1 MSGDPGD
8 LVALRTRAPRHG
20 TSLIEILTV
29 LVVLGVM
36 TSIAAPRLRPSP
48 HGQVEQNTRLLAQ
61 DLDLARTRAYAT
73 RALVRVVVSD
83 TLWQSFLDQNRD
95 TVIAENATERTA
107 FGTMNSRLLEKH
119 VVFGRGSV
127 PPLPTDTLGTP
138 PPGDRRVEFGPR
150 GITEPFGTSTILYL
164 THTTDNTAVS
174 AVEINPAAN
183 VRVWRWVDG
192 AWQ

>member
-1 MSGDPGD
+1 MRTNRSPDSCSRPCT
-8 LVALRTRAPRHG
+8 LRRG
-20 TSLIEILTV
+20 TSLVEILTV
-29 LVVLGVM
+29 LVVLGVI
-36 TSIAAPRLRPSP
+36 TSIAAPKLRPSP

-73 RALVRVVVSD
+73 RSLVRVVVSD

-95 TVIAENATERTA
+95 TVIAETAIERFA
-107 FGTMNSRLLEKH
+107 FGTMNSRILGDH
-119 VVFGRGSV
+119 VQFGRGSV

-138 PPGDRRVEFGPR
+138 PPGDRRIQFGPR
-150 GITEPFGTSTILYL
+150 GIAEPFGTSTILYL
-164 THTTDNTAVS
+164 TYDSDNTAVS

>member
-1 MSGDPGD
+1 MS
-8 LVALRTRAPRHG
+8 RRG

-61 DLDLARTRAYAT
+61 DLDLARTRAYAS
-73 RALVRVVVSD
+73 RSLVRVVVSD

-95 TVIAENATERTA
+95 TVIAESTIERNA
-107 FGTMNSRLLEKH
+107 FGTMNSRFLEKH
-119 VVFGRGSV
+119 IVFGRGAV
-127 PPLPTDTLGTP
+127 PPLPTDTLAVP
-138 PPGDRRVEFGPR
+138 PPGDRRIQFGPR

-164 THTTDNTAVS
+164 TSDSDSTAVS

>member
-1 MSGDPGD
+1 M
-8 LVALRTRAPRHG
+8 LRRAGNTSRRRG
-20 TSLIEILTV
+20 TSLVEILTV

-61 DLDLARTRAYAT
+61 DLDLARTRAYAS
-73 RALVRVVVSD
+73 RSLVRVLVTD

-95 TVIAENATERTA
+95 SVIAESATEGTA
-107 FGTMNSRLLEKH
+107 FGPMNSRILGSH

-127 PPLPTDTLGTP
+127 PPLPTDTLGTQP
-138 PPGDRRVEFGPR
+138 WPRRIDFSPR
-150 GITEPFGTSTILYL
+150 GIVEPFGNSAILYL
-164 THTTDNTAVS
+164 TSDSDGTAVS

-192 AWQ
+192 VWQ

>member
-1 MSGDPGD
+1 MS
-8 LVALRTRAPRHG
+8 RRG
-20 TSLIEILTV
+20 TSLIEMLIV
-29 LVVLGVM
+29 LVLLGIM

-73 RALVRVVVSD
+73 RSIVRVVITD

-95 TVIAENATERTA
+95 TVINETASEQTA
-107 FGTMNSRLLEKH
+107 FGSMNSRILGQH
-119 VVFGRGSV
+119 VVFGRGAA
-127 PPLPTDTLGTP
+127 PPIPPDTAGTP
-138 PPGDRRVEFGPR
+138 PTGPRRVQFGAR
-150 GITEPFGTSTILYL
+150 GTTEPFGASTILYL
-164 THTTDNTAVS
+164 SYDTDHTAVS

-192 AWQ
+192 TWQ

>member
-1 MSGDPGD
+1 M
-8 LVALRTRAPRHG
+8 RRG
-20 TSLIEILTV
+20 TSLVEMLTV
-29 LVVLGVM
+29 LVVLGIM

-73 RALVRVVVSD
+73 RALVRVVVTD

-95 TVIAENATERTA
+95 SVIGENATERTA
-107 FGTMNSRLLEKH
+107 FGPMNSRILGQH
-119 VVFGRGSV
+119 VVFGRGAV

-138 PPGDRRVEFGPR
+138 PPGARRIAFSPR
-150 GITEPFGTSTILYL
+150 GITEPFGSSAILYL
-164 THTTDNTAVS
+164 SYDSDSTAVS

>member
-1 MSGDPGD
+1 MS
-8 LVALRTRAPRHG
+8 RRG
-20 TSLIEILTV
+20 TSLVEMLTV
-29 LVVLGVM
+29 LVVLGIM

-61 DLDLARTRAYAT
+61 DFDLARTQAYAS
-73 RALVRVVVSD
+73 RALVRVVVDD
-83 TLWQSFLDQNRD
+83 TLWQSFLDHNRD

-107 FGTMNSRLLEKH
+107 FGTMNSRILGQH

-127 PPLPTDTLGTP
+127 PRIPPDTGAP
-138 PPGDRRVEFGPR
+138 PPSGTRRIQFGPR
-150 GITEPFGTSTILYL
+150 GIVEPFGASATLYL
-164 THTTDNTAVS
+164 TYDSDNTAVS

>member
-1 MSGDPGD
+1 MCAAH
-8 LVALRTRAPRHG
+8 LPRDVRRRG

-29 LVVLGVM
+29 LVILGVM
-36 TSIAAPRLRPSP
+36 TTIAAPRLRPNP
-48 HGQVEQNTRLLAQ
+48 HAQVEQNTRLLAQ

-73 RALVRVVVSD
+73 RSLVRVVVSD
-83 TLWQSFLDQNRD
+83 TLWRSYLDANRD
-95 TVIAENATERTA
+95 TVIAENAIERVA
-107 FGTMNSRLLEKH
+107 FGQMNSRPLEKG

-127 PPLPTDTLGTP
+127 PPLPSDTLGTP
-138 PPGDRRVEFGPR
+138 PPGDRRIQFGPR
-150 GITEPFGTSTILYL
+150 GITEPFGSSTVLYL
-164 THTTDNTAVS
+164 LHSTDNTAVS